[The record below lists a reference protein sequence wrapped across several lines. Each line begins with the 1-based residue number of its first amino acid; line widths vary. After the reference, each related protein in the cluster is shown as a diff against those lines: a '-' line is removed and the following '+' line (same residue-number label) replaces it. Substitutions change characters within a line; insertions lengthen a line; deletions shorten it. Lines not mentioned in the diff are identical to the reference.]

1 MPGTVLMSLMVLS
14 NDYLSLRINRQYK
27 AIICTEKPRLGK
39 VAQRGSVFGMI
50 H

>member
-1 MPGTVLMSLMVLS
+1 MPGTVLMILMVLS
-14 NDYLSLRINRQYK
+14 NDYLSLKINRQYK
-27 AIICTEKPRLGK
+27 AEKLRLGK